1 MPYYERIDISEGIDS
16 AKSSSSQECMTCH
29 YWFFNHEFKF
39 QHYIC
44 NGCYDVK

>member
-1 MPYYERIDISEGIDS
+1 MLYYERIDISE
-16 AKSSSSQECMTCH
+16 ASQECMTCH

-39 QHYIC
+39 QHSIC